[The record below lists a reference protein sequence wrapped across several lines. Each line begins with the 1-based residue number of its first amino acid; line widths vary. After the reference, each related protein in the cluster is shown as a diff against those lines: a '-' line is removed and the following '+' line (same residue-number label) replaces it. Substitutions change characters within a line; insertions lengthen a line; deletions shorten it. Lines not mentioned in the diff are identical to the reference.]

1 MIGTKN
7 VGRIF
12 GVCLAVM
19 YTTLVAV
26 AVSGLW
32 PSLHAGLTVLIL
44 LGLAV
49 GFYFTG
55 IWVALDRPA
64 ELKKKISINSK
75 QLKRRKKEFYDWL
88 TAQGRH

>member
-32 PSLHAGLTVLIL
+32 PRLHTGLTVLIL

-55 IWVALDRPA
+55 IWVAIDRPA
-64 ELKKKISINSK
+64 ELKKKIPINNK
-75 QLKRRKKEFYDWL
+75 ELKRKKKEFYDWL
-88 TAQGRH
+88 ASQGRH